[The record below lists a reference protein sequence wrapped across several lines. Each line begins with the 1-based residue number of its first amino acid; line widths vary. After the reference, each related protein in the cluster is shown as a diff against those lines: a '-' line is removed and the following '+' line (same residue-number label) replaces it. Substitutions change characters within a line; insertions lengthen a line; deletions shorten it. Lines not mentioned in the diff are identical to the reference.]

1 MIPEGKAGRGGRRR
15 SPSSSRCSGL
25 AGCNQAPAKMP
36 PPKPPVVMIAE
47 PVIREVTDYEEGLVG
62 QTAAVQ
68 MVEVRAR
75 VNGYLEKVNFKDG
88 DEVKEG
94 AVLFEIDPRPYE
106 AEVGADRGRRRPERG
121 ALKRLE
127 ADLKRAR
134 SLVARQA
141 IGREEFDKI
150 VGDYAEAG
158 ASVGIAK
165 ANRDLAKLNLEF
177 AKVTAPIS
185 GRLSRRMVDP
195 GNLVQADET
204 ILTSIVSLD
213 PMYVYFDVDERTL
226 LRIRRLIAEGKIKS
240 RDAGRDPHLRGPG
253 RRGRVPPQGDHR
265 LQRQPGRPEHRDA
278 PGPGRDRQPARRRV
292 FSPGLF
298 MRVRLPVGTPHKALL
313 VAEQA
318 LGTDQGRKF
327 LYVVKPGKDKD
338 GKPVPNT
345 AEYRP
350 VSVGALHD
358 GLQGH
363 DRGPRARREGH
374 RQRPPARPPGDRG
387 RPQADD
393 AAGPGLA
400 PRAGRRRGGEARP
413 RQGPDERI
421 RPSRPVEPRP
431 GYPPRSRSGDPRP
444 VPGEPA
450 CVLAVLHR
458 PADLRRGAVDRHHAG
473 RRRRRLHAAARAV
486 PADHAADGRQVD
498 CNYPGASAQV
508 VAETVAAPIE
518 QQVNGVEDMMYMSS
532 QCTND
537 GSYNLTVT
545 FEHGIDLNMAQVLVQ
560 NRVSLAM
567 PHAARRDQA
576 DRRHRHASG
585 RPTSCMA
592 HRHQL
597 ARRPL
602 RPALPEQLRHAPASR
617 TSWPGCRASA
627 TCIMF
632 GQRDYSMRIWLDPDK
647 LAAREHDG
655 RRRGRAPSASRTRR
669 SPPGRSASRRPPTA
683 RRSRSPLEHARPAER
698 GRAVRGRSSSSA
710 TPDGRIVRLK
720 DVARVELG
728 AKNQDVDATARRP
741 ADSVGLAIFQL
752 PDANALDDAPT
763 ASRPRWTS

>member
-1 MIPEGKAGRGGRRR
+1 
-15 SPSSSRCSGL
+15 
-25 AGCNQAPAKMP
+25 MP

-47 PVIREVTDYEEGLVG
+47 PVVREVTDYEEGLVG

-94 AVLFEIDPRPYE
+94 AVLFEIDPRPYD
-106 AEVGADRGRRRPERG
+106 AEVARTEAAVGLSEAHY
-121 ALKRLE
+121 KRLE

-165 ANRDLAKLNLEF
+165 ANRDLAKLNQEF

-204 ILTSIVSLD
+204 ILTTIVSLD

-240 RDAGRDPHLRGPG
+240 RTQAEIPIFAALADEEGFPHKGIIDFSENRVDPNTGTLRVRAVIANP
-253 RRGRVPPQGDHR
+253 
-265 LQRQPGRPEHRDA
+265 A
-278 PGPGRDRQPARRRV
+278 PRV

-298 MRVRLPVGTPHKALL
+298 MRVRLPVGNPHKSLL

-338 GKPVPNT
+338 GKDVPNV

-350 VSVGALHD
+350 VTRRRPARRAEG
-358 GLQGH
+358 G
-363 DRGPRARREGH
+363 DRGPRTRREGH
-374 RQRPPARPPGDRG
+374 RQRPPAPPPGDRG

-393 AAGPGLA
+393 DARPGLA

-421 RPSRPVEPRP
+421 RPPRPVEPHP

-450 CVLAVLHR
+450 RVLAVLHR
-458 PADLRRGAVDRHHAG
+458 PADLRRGAVDRHHPG
-473 RRRRRLHAAARAV
+473 RRRSPLFTLPVAQYPQITPPTV
-486 PADHAADGRQVD
+486 QVD

-518 QQVNGVEDMMYMSS
+518 QQVNGVEDMLYMSS

-537 GSYNLTVT
+537 GALQPDR
-545 FEHGIDLNMAQVLVQ
+545 HLQAGIDLNMAQVLVQ
-560 NRVSLAM
+560 NRVNLAM
-567 PHAARRDQA
+567 PHAARRRQA
-576 DRRHRHASG
+576 DRRHHHEDA
-585 RPTSCMA
+585 RPTSCMVVNLISPDG
-592 HRHQL
+592 RYDQL
-597 ARRPL
+597 YLSNYATLQRQGRAGPRR
-602 RPALPEQLRHAPASR
+602 
-617 TSWPGCRASA
+617 RASA
-627 TCIMF
+627 T
-632 GQRDYSMRIWLDPDK
+632 
-647 LAAREHDG
+647 
-655 RRRGRAPSASRTRR
+655 
-669 SPPGRSASRRPPTA
+669 
-683 RRSRSPLEHARPAER
+683 
-698 GRAVRGRSSSSA
+698 
-710 TPDGRIVRLK
+710 
-720 DVARVELG
+720 
-728 AKNQDVDATARRP
+728 
-741 ADSVGLAIFQL
+741 
-752 PDANALDDAPT
+752 
-763 ASRPRWTS
+763 